1 MKSTAK
7 YYASNPEAKEKK
19 KKYDT
24 KYESTEERK
33 KYRAKLNAANKKA
46 GKKGDGKDMSHGK
59 DGTLKLQSQ
68 SKNRSYNGS
77 GSRGKFSR

>member
-7 YYASNPEAKEKK
+7 YYASNPEAKAKK

-33 KYRAKLNAANKKA
+33 KYRSKLNAANRKA
-46 GKKGDGKDMSHGK
+46 GKKGDGKDMAHSK
-59 DGTLKLQSQ
+59 DGSLKPQAQ

-77 GSRGKFSR
+77 GSRSKYSR